1 MENWDNEIDNMAR
14 ELRQVEEQCKKDGK
28 SCKNCGCIRFSGNKC
43 IDMTC
48 WRGFVDGDHDGWTPN
63 GPDSPN
69 AKFQKLP
76 NEVEDEDYKY
86 SPFKNIKEAKNGKNS
101 RRNYKSGK

>member
-1 MENWDNEIDNMAR
+1 MDMFQQMLDDEYKSLEN
-14 ELRQVEEQCKKDGK
+14 ELKQVEEQCKKDGK

-48 WRGFVDGDHDGWTPN
+48 WRGFIDGDHDGWMPD
-63 GPDSPN
+63 GPDSLN

-76 NEVEDEDYKY
+76 NQVEEEDYKY
-86 SPFKNIKEAKNGKNS
+86 SPFKDAFGGK
-101 RRNYKSGK
+101 